1 MKCKEEIKMSKDI
14 STQYTKEQ
22 NKECGRKGY
31 GLWKHEK
38 QDIISPKDYGMFLQK
53 KGRRKKVY

>member
-1 MKCKEEIKMSKDI
+1 MKYKEVIRMSKDI

-22 NKECGRKGY
+22 NKKCGRRGY

-38 QDIISPKDYGMFLQK
+38 QDIIPPKDYGIFIQK
-53 KGRRKKVY
+53 KGGRKKVY